1 MLWKLLRVRFW
12 ALRGQFRTQPLKG
25 KLATLGTFLF
35 VVGGGGWMYYKLITG
50 LQGAESSAVLVG
62 LVPTAFILLALT
74 IVVGLGDI
82 LQRLYLTSEMELL
95 MVAPI
100 PQTTLFFAK
109 VLECS
114 QATWMAGILTAAIL
128 IAVGQAQ
135 RAPVL
140 YYAFMMLLL
149 LAAMLLAT
157 LLGIMLVMGLT
168 RLIPPQRARGM
179 LTLAIALTSTGM
191 IVFQRSLIN
200 NLSGFEGAIQALM
213 EATSHPLRLVPG
225 VGLAVGLAGAMLLAS
240 YALFQH
246 TFYQSWHG
254 FQEQPAKGALNG
266 SSTKAARRGVLD
278 TLVQGF
284 PAPVRH
290 IVIKEWVTL
299 AREPQHLLG
308 FIVAPLTMAVLIF
321 PLISGEGEL
330 RLWGFWTLLL
340 YGSLFG
346 LNASLALGL
355 PALAYEGR
363 NIGLLLST
371 PLPLRAL
378 LWGKFWAK
386 WIPAALIW
394 SLAFLGIGLLI
405 GLPLWQIAL
414 LAGTLAWGL
423 AGTTAAGL
431 AMGALGTDFNV
442 ESLRQ
447 RVNSVISWL
456 ATGLNALFLL
466 STTLIVAAALFLLA
480 PDSAPVAVTYQALQ
494 TAPELNEILG
504 KGLWIIFGVALCG
517 QIVLWGGIG
526 ALLQAATKRLASWEA
541 A

>member
-1 MLWKLLRVRFW
+1 
-12 ALRGQFRTQPLKG
+12 
-25 KLATLGTFLF
+25 
-35 VVGGGGWMYYKLITG
+35 
-50 LQGAESSAVLVG
+50 
-62 LVPTAFILLALT
+62 
-74 IVVGLGDI
+74 
-82 LQRLYLTSEMELL
+82 
-95 MVAPI
+95 
-100 PQTTLFFAK
+100 
-109 VLECS
+109 
-114 QATWMAGILTAAIL
+114 MAGILTAAIL

-157 LLGIMLVMGLT
+157 LLGIILVMGLT

-191 IVFQRSLIN
+191 IVFQRALIN
-200 NLSGFEGAIQALM
+200 NLSGFEGAIQALWKRL
-213 EATSHPLRLVPG
+213 TSLRLVPG
-225 VGLAVGLAGAMLLAS
+225 VGLAVSPGRSHAAGRLRPLPTHLLSKLARVSGAAGQRRTQWKLHKSSAPRR
-240 YALFQH
+240 FGH
-246 TFYQSWHG
+246 TG
-254 FQEQPAKGALNG
+254 TGIPG
-266 SSTKAARRGVLD
+266 
-278 TLVQGF
+278 
-284 PAPVRH
+284 PVRH

-321 PLISGEGEL
+321 PLISGAGEL
-330 RLWGFWTLLL
+330 RLLGFWTLLL

-355 PALAYEGR
+355 PALATKGAT
-363 NIGLLLST
+363 LASPQH

-386 WIPAALIW
+386 WIPVALIW

-466 STTLIVAAALFLLA
+466 STTLIAAAALFALA
-480 PDSAPVAVTYQALQ
+480 PGSALVAQ
-494 TAPELNEILG
+494 PI
-504 KGLWIIFGVALCG
+504 
-517 QIVLWGGIG
+517 
-526 ALLQAATKRLASWEA
+526 RH
-541 A
+541 